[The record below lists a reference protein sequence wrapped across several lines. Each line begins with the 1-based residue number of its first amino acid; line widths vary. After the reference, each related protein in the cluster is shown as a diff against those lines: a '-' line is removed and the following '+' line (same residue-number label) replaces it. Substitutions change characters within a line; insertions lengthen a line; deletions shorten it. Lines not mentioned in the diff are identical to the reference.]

1 MKKIKLYF
9 SLTITLILIS
19 VSLATSL
26 QFFKGYVISSLA
38 SLNNQST
45 IVRDLFILCIM
56 IALDILFATLA
67 DYKRDGLLFDGM
79 TDILTE
85 AMSKKK
91 IKKYMLHESVFT
103 ISHFLFVL
111 KLLVR
116 KTYMLLQKLKTKLI

>member
-1 MKKIKLYF
+1 MD
-9 SLTITLILIS
+9 
-19 VSLATSL
+19 
-26 QFFKGYVISSLA
+26 GLA

-45 IVRDLFILCIM
+45 IVRDLLILCIM
-56 IALDILFATLA
+56 IALEILFAALA
-67 DYKRDGLLFDGM
+67 DYKRDSLLFDGM

-116 KTYMLLQKLKTKLI
+116 RSYMLLQKLKLKLM